1 MIVDEAEL
9 RSQTFDDAVLLRE
22 VVDLFLLQTP
32 SLLDALEA
40 ADGVARS
47 EIAHRIKGGAL
58 ALGARALAD
67 VAARIEA
74 NPGDAAPLTEVRRI
88 ADQTAVALK
97 GIAGRAG

>member
-9 RSQTFDDAVLLRE
+9 KSQTFDDKALLRE

-32 SLLDALEA
+32 SLVAALEA
-40 ADGVARS
+40 AEGVARA

-58 ALGARALAD
+58 ALGAKALAD

-74 NPGDAAPLTEVRRI
+74 NPDEAPPLTEARRV
-88 ADQTAVALK
+88 ADETVNVLKAIVGRTA
-97 GIAGRAG
+97 